1 MPLNTTQTDIVA
13 RKARRVETRLN
24 DLRETLEYQAS
35 VLARGRD
42 IDMGQILRMLAPLA
56 DAAAEDHAWT
66 LAYRSGERK
75 AVV

>member
-1 MPLNTTQTDIVA
+1 MPLDTTQTDIVA

-35 VLARGRD
+35 VLARGRE

-56 DAAAEDHAWT
+56 DAAAEHAWA
-66 LAYRSGERK
+66 LAYRSGK
-75 AVV
+75 AP